1 MYKIAQAKSVTQKKK
16 TPSPSQQNS
25 GSYVNSHLATQVN
38 KQLTLSGSSASYP
51 VENLNIHPNMRL
63 ASMARPIKNKY
74 SSNYRKSFDIL
85 AKQLIHQN
93 VQVLISLD
101 DEMSQLE
108 TKSEPGISLADMA
121 KEIFS
126 KNGLD
131 YVVEKPFFIKDAY
144 SFPGNAI
151 EDNKK
156 IKNLYMLCKYI
167 SDARKYYK
175 NKVIAV
181 HCGAGD
187 GRSGT
192 VKSAYLIFESLGAKD
207 NTYHDEV
214 TKGTKTERVKTELD
228 DSFSPHAAHSKVYP
242 IVNAT
247 VSSIRKS
254 HTAAVER
261 KSDVAMLN
269 AFAEYV
275 SKKTLTP

>member
-1 MYKIAQAKSVTQKKK
+1 MYKNAQAKSIIPKIKA
-16 TPSPSQQNS
+16 PSTSQQS
-25 GSYVNSHLATQVN
+25 SEAYVNSHLAAQVN
-38 KQLTLSGSSASYP
+38 KQLTLTGSSISYP
-51 VENLNIHPNMRL
+51 VENLNIHPNMKL
-63 ASMARPIKNKY
+63 ASMARPTKNKY

-85 AKQLIHQN
+85 AKQLKKQH

-108 TKSEPGISLADMA
+108 TQNEPGVSLADMA
-121 KEIFS
+121 KEAFV
-126 KNGLD
+126 KNGID

-144 SFPGNAI
+144 SFPENI
-151 EDNKK
+151 SEDNKK
-156 IKNLYMLCKYI
+156 IKKLYMLCQYI
-167 SDARKYYK
+167 SDARKHYK
-175 NKVIAV
+175 DKIIAV

-192 VKSAYLIFESLGAKD
+192 VKSAYLIFESLGVKD
-207 NTYHDEV
+207 NTFHDEV
-214 TKGTKTERVKTELD
+214 TKSTKTESITTELN
-228 DSFSPHAAHSKVYP
+228 DSFSPHLARSMVYP

-254 HTAAVER
+254 HPAAVER